1 MTKCIENH
9 LTGISKYQ
17 KQKQIV
23 LYFHTIIPTTMKPV
37 DDRKKMS
44 IYKIILYLMGNLMRN
59 PKLALKIVS
68 DIILTS

>member
-44 IYKIILYLMGNLMRN
+44 IYKMIKFYMTNF
-59 PKLALKIVS
+59 
-68 DIILTS
+68 

>member
-44 IYKIILYLMGNLMRN
+44 IYKKVFSYIAKKNN
-59 PKLALKIVS
+59 KTVNS
-68 DIILTS
+68 